1 MNTIKNS
8 RAYIL
13 MEADEG
19 EKRKQMQKIMNNNIN
34 ITYYIDLNYRYL
46 IVKFNLQIMLN
57 YPSTFKVYDYLLE

>member
-1 MNTIKNS
+1 
-8 RAYIL
+8 
-13 MEADEG
+13 
-19 EKRKQMQKIMNNNIN
+19 MNNNIN